1 MAQNLPGSPQ
11 SLGYP
16 KQYPEGR
23 DSGEIA
29 ESQPRNSTASTKG
42 VRGRHSLEQLN
53 ESSPLLS
60 PEQDG
65 FQSGHTPPLPGTPSG
80 MLDWGEED
88 DEEDSKS
95 VWYLFVLTLSIG
107 G

>member
-1 MAQNLPGSPQ
+1 MAHNSPASPQ

-16 KQYPEGR
+16 KQYAQGR

-29 ESQPRNSTASTKG
+29 ISQARHSTASAKG
-42 VRGRHSLEQLN
+42 ARGRQSLEQLN

-60 PEQDG
+60 PEQDD
-65 FQSGHTPPLPGTPSG
+65 FRAGHTPPLPGTPSG
-80 MLDWGEED
+80 MLDWGDE

-95 VWYLFVLTLSIG
+95 VWYLFLLTLSIG